1 MLDPSPD
8 TQHVSSGLPLA
19 IPPEQQVAGELVG
32 REAELDTLQG
42 ALWRARRSPLQ
53 LIWISGDAGVGKTA
67 LAAQLLEPAQQ
78 AGGGYTLGKCEQV
91 GSDGLLQAPRR
102 ALAQLLGALVAGPA
116 EARGVVAEKLCSAL
130 TPDGGALLPLLPEL
144 ESLTGPLPAPTPLE
158 PYEQPLRFVSLFT
171 ILLRVLAQQVKPLV
185 LVLDDLQWADSLTL
199 EWIAGLVDDPEL
211 PGLVL
216 LGLFRTSAAIPGS
229 GVAELLERAE
239 AHPVPPLHL
248 ALANLTSEQVDGLL
262 SRRLQSEARTLVQ
275 LRDAIARSSGGNP
288 FFVHQLLNA
297 LQREG
302 LLIEQAQGR
311 WWWSQE
317 QLQARLASSDVVA
330 FLIGCL
336 DQLPA
341 ANLEVLECLACLG
354 SQANLALLA
363 VASGLQPAQLAE
375 LLTPALGQGLL
386 VCSPLEGLASADPH
400 TVVGF
405 GHDRLQQ
412 AVAHFGDHS
421 HRTGLQLAMARRLLA
436 AQQPAL
442 AAQQF
447 AETTDLLQAPAE
459 RQRVAAL
466 LQQAG
471 KEALELGSL
480 PAAERFLQGA
490 LSLQSADAWQQDPHT
505 SFALKRDLHQ
515 LAYCLADYDRVD
527 AWFGDLQRQ
536 ACSPQQLLE
545 PAAIQVMALSN
556 RCRYQKAVDLV
567 AELLAPLGLA
577 IPLNHPQQAM
587 EAELAAFAAAVSRGG
602 LERLPPLP
610 TRSPAGGSLPKL
622 LNRLVPAAF
631 SCNPPL
637 ACWLVLHSS
646 RQWLA
651 GDAHPTRLYPLAC
664 TLLASVPAR
673 GDYAM
678 GYRAARTALSLGE
691 ASPYGLETARSRH
704 VFSLFCQ
711 HWFEPLEQ
719 ALAQA
724 RRAHQELHRS
734 GELEFACYTFYTTQ
748 AAVLECAQQLGE
760 LAEENSRAL
769 KVARQCCNRHA
780 EPAFLAYATLLSAL
794 RDSDPEAGQ
803 QGVTEAELE
812 AMEQANPMAACYHH
826 GHRALAAALQSD
838 GPALQRHAQAAVRL
852 EPYITGF
859 YPVALIHL
867 CQGLALVDQ
876 LRQGLDVGAELE
888 QHLLWL
894 RERAADAPGNFGHL
908 ALLLQAERL
917 AVEGQWLEALEL
929 YESALRDAIAHQR
942 PWHAAFICERAGRCY
957 LTAGL
962 EQAGQRLLE
971 QAYQRY
977 GSWGADRK
985 ASALIEEFPF
995 LRACIDTSREQVE
1008 RLQASQDLG
1017 RLRTLPELIQ
1027 ATATLIAQLS
1037 GATDVH
1043 IVVLDG
1049 QGQWQLK
1056 GGLSPDGVLPSLRLE
1071 EAERQGLLPA
1081 AALRLSLQRL
1091 QPLVFHDAL
1100 LDPRV
1105 SGDPFVAPLACCSL
1119 LVVPV
1124 LVQLRPV
1131 AMVIGV
1137 HRHQRGVFSA
1147 ALAQSV
1153 GLLCGQLGVAL
1164 ENLQIQR
1171 SLEEQVEERGRA
1183 LEQAYLREA
1192 HDKERRRQL
1201 LEQKLK
1207 TSLTAAAVVHEIQQP
1222 LAAILL
1228 KCRLVGQD
1236 LAARRDGE
1244 ALAHLKQ
1251 HLLSLSGDA
1260 EQMAATMERMR
1271 MLLRNVETTHSRI
1284 DLAST
1289 LDSVLLYLRSEI
1301 KAHHVQVGHGGLEQ
1315 PCMIQGD
1322 GAQLQTAVVN
1332 LIRNAIQAMEAQSA
1346 SSRQLVVELE
1356 RTPGQLR
1363 VVVADSGPGFPEDVA
1378 NGGSWEVPRST
1389 KSTGMGL
1396 GLFLAQ
1402 TAAANHHGDLL
1413 IGRSSQLGG
1422 AEVVIILP
1430 LSPAGHGAMA

>member
-1 MLDPSPD
+1 MR
-8 TQHVSSGLPLA
+8 SGLPLS
-19 IPPEQQVAGELVG
+19 IPPAQQAAVELVG
-32 REAELDTLQG
+32 RDAELDILQG

-53 LIWISGDAGVGKTA
+53 LLWISGESGVGKTA
-67 LAAQLLEPAQQ
+67 LAAQLQEPAQQ
-78 AGGGYTLGKCEQV
+78 AGGGYMLGKCEQV
-91 GSDGLLQAPRR
+91 GGDGLLQAPRR

-116 EARGVVAEKLCSAL
+116 EARGVVAEKLRSAL
-130 TPDGGALLPLLPEL
+130 PPDGGALLPLLPEL
-144 ESLTGPLPAPTPLE
+144 ERLTGPLPAPAPLE
-158 PYEQPLRFVSLFT
+158 PHEQPLRLVGLLQA
-171 ILLRVLAQQVKPLV
+171 LLRVLVRHVTPMV
-185 LVLDDLQWADSLTL
+185 MVLDDLQWADSLSL
-199 EWIAGLVDDPEL
+199 EWIAGLLEDPEL

-216 LGLFRTSAAIPGS
+216 LGLFRTTAAMPGS
-229 GVAELLERAE
+229 GLAQLLERAK

-248 ALANLTSEQVDGLL
+248 ALANLSGEQVEGLL
-262 SRRLQSEARTLVQ
+262 SRRLRSEPKTLVQ
-275 LRDAIARSSGGNP
+275 LADAMARSTGGNP

-302 LLIEQAQGR
+302 LLRRQSRGG
-311 WWWSQE
+311 WWWQEE
-317 QLQARLASSDVVA
+317 QLQARLASGDVVA

-336 DQLPA
+336 GQLPA

-363 VASGLQPAQLAE
+363 VACGLPLAQLPN
-375 LLTPALGQGLL
+375 LLRPVLEQGLL

-412 AVAHFGDHS
+412 AVARLGDHS
-421 HRTGLQLAMARRLLA
+421 QRAGLQLAMARRLLA
-436 AQQPAL
+436 AQQFAGTTAL
-442 AAQQF
+442 L
-447 AETTDLLQAPAE
+447 EAPAE

-471 KEALELGSL
+471 KGALELGNL

-490 LSLQSADAWQQDPHT
+490 LTLQGGDGWQQDPHA
-505 SFALKRDLHQ
+505 SFDLTRDLHQ

-536 ACSPQQLLE
+536 ARSPQPLLE

-556 RCRYQKAVDLV
+556 RGQYQSAVDLV
-567 AELLAPLGLA
+567 AELLGPLGLA
-577 IPLNHPQQAM
+577 MPLNHPQQAM
-587 EAELAAFAAAVSRGG
+587 EGELEVFTAAVSRGA
-602 LERLPPLP
+602 LETLPPLP
-610 TRSPAGGSLPKL
+610 SAPPAGGSLSRL

-631 SCNPPL
+631 FCNPPL

-691 ASPYGLETARSRH
+691 ASAYGLETARTRH

-724 RRAHQELHRS
+724 RRAHQELQRS

-748 AAVLECAQQLGE
+748 AAVLECTPDLAE
-760 LAEENSRAL
+760 LAEENSRTL
-769 KVARQCCNRHA
+769 DVARRSCNRHA
-780 EPAFLAYATLLSAL
+780 EPAFLAYTNLLTAL
-794 RDSDPEAGQ
+794 RDVGTDGRQ
-803 QGVTEAELE
+803 QGVHGPTEAGLEAMAELE

-826 GHRALAAALQSD
+826 VQRALAAALQSE
-838 GPALQRHAQAAVRL
+838 GPALQRHAGAASRL
-852 EPYITGF
+852 EAYITGF

-867 CQGLALVDQ
+867 FQGLALVDQ
-876 LRQGLDVGAELE
+876 VRQGLDADHAAATVAELE
-888 QHLLWL
+888 HHLLWL
-894 RERAADAPGNFGHL
+894 RERAADAPENLGHL
-908 ALLLQAERL
+908 ALFLQAERL
-917 AVEGQWLEALEL
+917 AVEGHRLEALEH
-929 YESALRDAIAHQR
+929 YENALRDAIAHQR

-957 LTAGL
+957 LTFGL

-977 GSWGADRK
+977 ASWGADRK
-985 ASALIEEFPF
+985 AAALIEEFPF
-995 LRACIDTSREQVE
+995 LRACIETSRERAD
-1008 RLQASQDLG
+1008 RLRASQDLG
-1017 RLRTLPELIQ
+1017 RQRTLPELID
-1027 ATATLIAQLS
+1027 ATANLIAQLS

-1056 GGLSPDGVLPSLRLE
+1056 GGLSPDGELPSLSLE

-1105 SGDPFVAPLACCSL
+1105 SGDLFVAPLACCSL

-1131 AMVIGV
+1131 AMVIGA

-1183 LEQAYLREA
+1183 LEQAYIREA
-1192 HDKERRRQL
+1192 HDKERRREL

-1207 TSLTAAAVVHEIQQP
+1207 SSLTAAAVVHEIQQP

-1228 KCRLVGQD
+1228 KCRLVGEG
-1236 LAARRDGE
+1236 LAAQQGREELDP
-1244 ALAHLKQ
+1244 LKQ
-1251 HLLSLSGDA
+1251 HLLSLSADA
-1260 EQMAATMERMR
+1260 EQMVATMERMR
-1271 MLLRNVETTHSRI
+1271 MLLRNVETAHSRI
-1284 DLAST
+1284 DLAAT
-1289 LDSVLLYLRSEI
+1289 LDSALLYLRSAI
-1301 KAHHVQVGHGGLEQ
+1301 HAHHVQVCHGGLEQ
-1315 PCMIQGD
+1315 PCLLQGD

-1346 SSRQLVVELE
+1346 SNRHLLVQLQ
-1356 RTPGQLR
+1356 RDPGQLR

-1378 NGGSWEVPRST
+1378 NGGNWQVLRST
-1389 KSTGMGL
+1389 KSNGMGL

-1402 TAAANHHGDLL
+1402 TAAANHHGDLH
-1413 IGRSSQLGG
+1413 IGRSELLGG
-1422 AEVVIILP
+1422 AEVVIDLP
-1430 LSPAGHGAMA
+1430 LSALPD

>member
-1 MLDPSPD
+1 MLVPPADP
-8 TQHVSSGLPLA
+8 QLVSSGLPLA
-19 IPPEQQVAGELVG
+19 IPPVQQVAEELVG
-32 REAELDTLQG
+32 REAELDVLQG

-53 LIWISGDAGVGKTA
+53 LIWISGEAGVGKTA

-91 GSDGLLQAPRR
+91 GGDGLLQAPRR

-116 EARGVVAEKLCSAL
+116 EARAVLAGKLRSAL

-144 ESLTGPLPAPTPLE
+144 ESLTGPLPAPAPLE
-158 PYEQPLRFVSLFT
+158 PHEQPLRLVSLLT
-171 ILLRVLAQQVKPLV
+171 ILLRVLAQQVRPLV
-185 LVLDDLQWADSLTL
+185 IVLDDLQWADPLTL
-199 EWIAGLVDDPEL
+199 EWIAGLVEDPEL

-216 LGLFRTSAAIPGS
+216 LGLFRTTAALPGH
-229 GVAELLERAE
+229 GVAELLERAK

-302 LLIEQAQGR
+302 LLVEQAPGR
-311 WWWSQE
+311 WWWPEE

-336 DQLPA
+336 GQLPA

-363 VASGLQPAQLAE
+363 VASGLPLPQLPE
-375 LLTPALGQGLL
+375 LLTPAVEQGLL

-412 AVAHFGDHS
+412 AVVHLGDHR
-421 HRTGLQLAMARRLLA
+421 HRAGLQLAMARRLLA

-442 AAQQF
+442 AAGHF
-447 AETTDLLQAPAE
+447 AETTALIQAPAE
-459 RQRVAAL
+459 RQRVAVL

-471 KEALELGSL
+471 KGALELGDL
-480 PAAERFLQGA
+480 TAAERFLQGA
-490 LSLQSADAWQQDPHT
+490 LTLQGGDGWQEDPHT

-527 AWFGDLQRQ
+527 ACFGDLQRQ
-536 ACSPQQLLE
+536 ARSPQQLLE

-556 RCRYQKAVDLV
+556 RCQYLRAVDLV
-567 AELLAPLGLA
+567 VELLAPLGLA
-577 IPLNHPQQAM
+577 IPMDHLQQAM
-587 EAELAAFAAAVSRGG
+587 EAELEALTAAVSRGE
-602 LERLPPLP
+602 LETLPPLP
-610 TRSPAGGSLPKL
+610 TRSPPGGGLPKL

-631 SCNPPL
+631 FCNPPL

-651 GDAHPTRLYPLAC
+651 GDAHPARLYPLAC

-673 GDYAM
+673 GDFAM

-724 RRAHQELHRS
+724 RRAHQELQRS
-734 GELEFACYTFYTTQ
+734 GEQEFACYTFYTTQ
-748 AAVLECAQQLGE
+748 AAVLECSADLAE
-760 LAEENSRAL
+760 LAEETSRAL

-794 RDSDPEAGQ
+794 RESDPDALQ
-803 QGVTEAELE
+803 QGLTEAELE
-812 AMEQANPMAACYHH
+812 ALEQANPMAACYHH
-826 GHRALAAALQSD
+826 VHRALAAALRGD
-838 GPALQRHAQAAVRL
+838 GPALQRHGQAAGRL

-867 CQGLALVDQ
+867 FQGLALVDQ
-876 LRQGLDVGAELE
+876 LRQGLDVGAALE
-888 QHLLWL
+888 HHLQWL

-917 AVEGQWLEALEL
+917 AVEGHRLEALE
-929 YESALRDAIAHQR
+929 YHECALRDAIAHQR

-957 LTAGL
+957 LGAGL

-985 ASALIEEFPF
+985 AAALIEEFPF
-995 LRACIDTSREQVE
+995 LRACIDTSREQAE
-1008 RLQASQDLG
+1008 WLQASQALG

-1056 GGLSPDGVLPSLRLE
+1056 GGLSADAVLPSLSLE

-1105 SGDPFVAPLACCSL
+1105 SGDPFMASLACCSL

-1192 HDKERRRQL
+1192 HERERRRQL

-1228 KCRLVGQD
+1228 KCRLVGQE
-1236 LAARRDGE
+1236 LEARGDGE
-1244 ALAHLKQ
+1244 ALDRLKQ

-1260 EQMAATMERMR
+1260 EQMATTMERMR
-1271 MLLRNVETTHSRI
+1271 MLLRNVETTHSSI

-1301 KAHHVQVGHGGLEQ
+1301 QAHHVQVRHGGLGQ

-1332 LIRNAIQAMEAQSA
+1332 LIRNAIQAMEAQSV
-1346 SSRQLVVELE
+1346 SSRQLVLELV
-1356 RTPGQLR
+1356 RTPGELR

-1378 NGGSWEVPRST
+1378 EGGSWELLRST

-1402 TAAANHHGDLL
+1402 TAAANHHGDVH

-1422 AEVVIILP
+1422 AEVVINLP
-1430 LSPAGHGAMA
+1430 LSPAGRGAMA